1 MFSIVIAKLSIYL
14 HMAKKTHV
22 DFHNQ
27 TFVYDR

>member
-1 MFSIVIAKLSIYL
+1 MSVIIITKLSIYL